1 MSEENENPLNE
12 FEYTEE
18 EKAELARLDAAN
30 EESDELTN
38 VPNDETKL
46 NDIDPELEVG
56 DDLVNDLL
64 KPEIDPLVP
73 VDNTDTPA
81 QVTAPETVIQP
92 ELEIE
97 PEPAPDYDAQLE
109 ELEQQK
115 QAAQGEVDDTLDKLQ
130 QLAEQFDDG
139 EVSQGKYDIEKLKLE
154 RELRRNEKTLD
165 KAEQAHESLSE
176 VATEKLDEYHNTRAN
191 VWRNDLMRFLGDP
204 ANEVIANNHH
214 IALDFDET
222 LEKLGKS
229 GVLNGLNN
237 QQILQSV
244 RNQLAFTV
252 PELRT
257 TQYTPAA
264 KAATKP
270 AKPTQKANI
279 PASLSQ
285 MQTQEIP
292 ADDPFAF
299 IRKLSGV
306 EYEKA
311 ISKLSEEQQEK
322 LLFS

>member
-1 MSEENENPLNE
+1 MHLENENPLNE

-18 EKAELARLDAAN
+18 EKAELALLDAAN
-30 EESDELTN
+30 EKSDELTN
-38 VPNDETKL
+38 VPGEV
-46 NDIDPELEVG
+46 IDPELEV
-56 DDLVNDLL
+56 DDGLIDDLL

-154 RELRRNEKTLD
+154 RELRRSEKTLD

-176 VATEKLDEYHNTRAN
+176 VATEKLDEYHTSRRTT
-191 VWRNDLMRFLGDP
+191 WRNDLVGFLEDP
-204 ANEVIANNHH
+204 ANEVIANNQH
-214 IALDFDET
+214 IAEQFDT
-222 LEKLGKS
+222 LLQSMGQS
-229 GVLNGLNN
+229 GVFEGLNN

-244 RNQLAFTV
+244 RNQLSFRV
-252 PELRT
+252 PELGKT
-257 TQYTPAA
+257 TYAPQA
-264 KAATKP
+264 KATTTKP

>member
-1 MSEENENPLNE
+1 MSDTHDENTLNE
-12 FEYTEE
+12 FEYTDE

-38 VPNDETKL
+38 APNDETKL
-46 NDIDPELEVG
+46 NDTDPELEVG

-64 KPEIDPLVP
+64 KLEIDPLVP

-81 QVTAPETVIQP
+81 PETVIQP
-92 ELEIE
+92 EVEIE

>member
-18 EKAELARLDAAN
+18 EKAELARLDAEN

-38 VPNDETKL
+38 VPGEVV
-46 NDIDPELEVG
+46 DPELEV
-56 DDLVNDLL
+56 DDGLIDDLL

-81 QVTAPETVIQP
+81 PAAAPETVIDP
-92 ELEIE
+92 ELENE

-154 RELRRNEKTLD
+154 RELRRSEKTLD

-176 VATEKLDEYHNTRAN
+176 VATEKLDEYHTSRRTT
-191 VWRNDLMRFLGDP
+191 WRNDLVGFLEDP
-204 ANEVIANNHH
+204 ANEVIANNQH
-214 IALDFDET
+214 IAEQFDT
-222 LEKLGKS
+222 LLQSMGQS
-229 GVLNGLNN
+229 GVFEGLNN

-244 RNQLAFTV
+244 RNQLSFRV
-252 PELRT
+252 PELGKT
-257 TQYTPAA
+257 AYTPAA

>member
-1 MSEENENPLNE
+1 MSKENENPLNE

-30 EESDELTN
+30 EESDELN
-38 VPNDETKL
+38 NPSDDV
-46 NDIDPELEVG
+46 IDPELEVD

-73 VDNTDTPA
+73 
-81 QVTAPETVIQP
+81 ETVIQP
-92 ELEIE
+92 EFEIE

-130 QLAEQFDDG
+130 QLVEQFDDG

-176 VATEKLDEYHNTRAN
+176 VATEKLDEYHNTRVN

-311 ISKLSEEQQEK
+311 ISKLSEEQQEQ

>member
-30 EESDELTN
+30 EESDELN
-38 VPNDETKL
+38 NPSDDV
-46 NDIDPELEVG
+46 IDPELEVD

-81 QVTAPETVIQP
+81 QVIAPETVIQP
-92 ELEIE
+92 EVEIE

-154 RELRRNEKTLD
+154 RELRRHEKTFD

>member
-1 MSEENENPLNE
+1 MSDLENENPLNE

-30 EESDELTN
+30 EESDELTDAPDD
-38 VPNDETKL
+38 V
-46 NDIDPELEVG
+46 IDPELEVDDG
-56 DDLVNDLL
+56 LIDDLLN
-64 KPEIDPLVP
+64 PEIDPLVP
-73 VDNTDTPA
+73 VDNIDTPA
-81 QVTAPETVIQP
+81 PAAVPETVIEP
-92 ELEIE
+92 ELENE
-97 PEPAPDYDAQLE
+97 PEPAPDYDEQLQ

>member
-30 EESDELTN
+30 EESDELTDAPDD
-38 VPNDETKL
+38 V
-46 NDIDPELEVG
+46 IDPELEVDDG
-56 DDLVNDLL
+56 LIDDLLN
-64 KPEIDPLVP
+64 PEIDPLVP
-73 VDNTDTPA
+73 VDETTKPA
-81 QVTAPETVIQP
+81 PAVDP
-92 ELEIE
+92 ELEVEIE
-97 PEPAPDYDAQLE
+97 PEPAPDFDAQLE

-154 RELRRNEKTLD
+154 RELRRSEKTLD
-165 KAEQAHESLSE
+165 KAEQAHDSLSE
-176 VATEKLDEYHNTRAN
+176 VATTKVEQYHETRRNA
-191 VWRNDLMRFLGDP
+191 WQNDLIGFLEDP
-204 ANEVIANNHH
+204 ANEVIANNQH
-214 IALDFDET
+214 IAKQFDT
-222 LEKLGKS
+222 LLQSMAQS
-229 GVLNGLNN
+229 GVFEGLNN
-237 QQILQSV
+237 QQVLQSV
-244 RNQLAFTV
+244 RNQLSFRV
-252 PELRT
+252 PELGKT
-257 TQYTPAA
+257 TYAPQA
-264 KAATKP
+264 KATTTTKP
-270 AKPTQKANI
+270 AKPTQKPNI

-311 ISKLSEEQQEK
+311 ISKLSEEQQEQ